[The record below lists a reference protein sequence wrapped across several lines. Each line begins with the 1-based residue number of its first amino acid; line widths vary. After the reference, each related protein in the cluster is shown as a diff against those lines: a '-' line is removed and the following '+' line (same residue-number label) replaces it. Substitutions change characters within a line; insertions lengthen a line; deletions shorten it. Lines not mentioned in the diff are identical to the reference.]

1 VILPKHCE
9 RRSRCHHD
17 SGWYHEIHGW
27 GSYAYWCW
35 RLALGIFGISGHEQ
49 IALGLGLIV
58 ATIEVVGGISFA
70 SGHSKTSRWAAV
82 FLSAV
87 MGVAILFKITHL
99 KPLTGNTF
107 AQAAG
112 LLEQIRLDLL
122 LFAVFFQKALQ
133 LIMSCCGMDG
143 CCKMDSEKK

>member
-1 VILPKHCE
+1 
-9 RRSRCHHD
+9 
-17 SGWYHEIHGW
+17 
-27 GSYAYWCW
+27 
-35 RLALGIFGISGHEQ
+35 
-49 IALGLGLIV
+49 
-58 ATIEVVGGISFA
+58 
-70 SGHSKTSRWAAV
+70 
-82 FLSAV
+82 